1 MAYTFSFWPI
11 IKRVYRFSWWQTTVK
26 LGGVFQLIHFNY
38 VRWKNFLSTGNNFT
52 EIQLDRNSTTLII
65 GENGA
70 GKSTILDAIC
80 FGLFGKPF
88 RNIKKGQLLNSV
100 NESNCVVEVEFKVG
114 GKDVKVIRGI
124 KPNKFEIYINGK
136 MYNQDANARDYQKYL
151 EQQILKLNY
160 RSFTQVVI
168 LGSSTF
174 VPFMQLKARHRRE
187 VVEEILDIQIF
198 SLMNMIL
205 KQRLKTIE
213 ADYRE
218 LDYKQSLTS
227 EKLKL
232 KRKYIQDLQDNRR
245 KLIEEKTLLVSINE
259 EEVFKKKRKIADLQ
273 DDIESMHEK
282 ISNSTK
288 ITNQFDKL
296 NDLNSQLKTKHKSH
310 KKLVKFF
317 EENEDCPVCQQ
328 HIDEVYKDTMISREN
343 EKSDKLT
350 VGIKELADKLEA
362 TKVKISVINEVN
374 QNIQSNNVEIA
385 KENSSIGELEKFN
398 ATLQTEV
405 KQLEEGHVDQGDHEQ
420 VESLNEEFKM
430 VSDEKEKLREEKVY
444 AEAARSML
452 TDQGIKTKIIK
463 QYLPIMNKLINTYL
477 SSMEFYVN
485 FTLDENFDETIK
497 SRYRDDF
504 TYASFSEGEK
514 MRIDLALLFTWRA
527 VAKMKNSTN
536 TNLLI
541 LDEIFD
547 SSLDGTGTDE
557 FLKILNTLGDEN
569 VFVISHKQ
577 DALADKFR
585 STVKFEKIKNFSHI
599 SE

>member
-1 MAYTFSFWPI
+1 M
-11 IKRVYRFSWWQTTVK
+11 
-26 LGGVFQLIHFNY
+26 IHFNY

-52 EIQLDRNSTTLII
+52 EIQLDRSSTTLII

-70 GKSTILDAIC
+70 GKSTILDALC

-88 RNIKKGQLLNSV
+88 RNINKPQLLNSV
-100 NESNCVVEVEFKVG
+100 NASNCLVEVEFKVG
-114 GKDVKVIRGI
+114 GKDVKVVRGI
-124 KPNKFEIYINGK
+124 KPNVFEIYINGK

-205 KQRLKTIE
+205 KQKLKTIE
-213 ADYRE
+213 ADHRE
-218 LDYKQSLTS
+218 LEYKESLTS
-227 EKLKL
+227 EKLTL
-232 KRKYIQDLQDNRR
+232 KKKYIQDIQDNRR
-245 KLIEEKTLLVSINE
+245 KLIEEKTVLISGNE
-259 EEVFKKKRKIADLQ
+259 EEVFKKKRKIGDLQ
-273 DDIESMHEK
+273 DDIEGMHEK

-288 ITNQFDKL
+288 IIEQFDKL
-296 NDLNSQLKTKHKSH
+296 NDLNSQLKTKHRSH
-310 KKLVKFF
+310 KRLIKFF
-317 EENEDCPVCQQ
+317 EENEDCPTCQQ
-328 HIDEVYKDTMISREN
+328 HIDEDYKDTMISKEN
-343 EKSDKLT
+343 KKYEKLT

-362 TKVKISVINEVN
+362 TKVKINIINEVN
-374 QNIQSNNVEIA
+374 QNIQANNVEIA

-398 ATLQTEV
+398 ATLNTDI
-405 KQLEEGHVDQGDHEQ
+405 KQLQDGRVNKKDHEEVVRLQ
-420 VESLNEEFKM
+420 EEFDTVNK
-430 VSDEKEKLREEKVY
+430 EKNKLREERVY
-444 AEAARSML
+444 NDAVRTML

-477 SSMEFYVN
+477 TSMEFYVN
-485 FTLDENFDETIK
+485 FTLDDNFNETIK

-527 VAKMKNSTN
+527 VAKMKNSAN

-585 STVKFEKIKNFSHI
+585 STIKFEKVKNFSHI
-599 SE
+599 TES